1 MMKTMPRQHVIV
13 NLLAFCMLLLP
24 TGCQIPDI
32 FCADAEKALP
42 ADFNGATSAQNSADI
57 GIDEFFNDPVLTSLI
72 GEGLDSNQELKIRNQ
87 EIEIASNQIL
97 SRRGAYLPFVSV
109 GARAGY
115 DKTSR
120 FTPLGA
126 AEDQLTYPG
135 SGGANFP
142 DPIGNVRLSADLF
155 WRIDIWRELRN
166 ARDAAIQ
173 RLDEAIETR
182 NYYVTRLVAEIAE
195 NYYELA
201 SLDKRLEFLN
211 QTIKLQEQSLEVAR
225 FQKEAARGTELGV
238 QRFLAEVRKNESQR
252 LIVSQRIVEVE
263 NRINFL
269 VGRYPQSVDRVGWD
283 FISLDSQ
290 TLNVGLPAELLLN
303 RSDIQAAEREVAAA
317 GLDILVARARFFP
330 QLDITASVGYEAFN
344 PRYLF
349 DPGAFVAGVAG
360 GLVAPLINKKAIQ
373 AEYLNANARQIQA
386 VYDYQRTV
394 LTAFTE
400 VANRLSKVEKYRMSV
415 QIKQS
420 QVAALEE
427 SVSVASQLFQNA
439 RAEYIDVLFSQRD
452 LLEARTALIETK
464 QQQLSAIVNA
474 YQALGGGY
482 LMPGQGYNAF
492 DAPPA
497 EMNPNDIKLPPIPDN
512 LNMMSVPG
520 KAKLSAASGEEIP
533 PPAPGDKSPQSA
545 PGKVALTPGSDEESL

>member
-1 MMKTMPRQHVIV
+1 MIV